1 VGVTEG
7 GSMEGITLELYYD
20 STVEPFAEPEFNMEK
35 IQQLLKTLI
44 EKKKVRVKIV
54 DTAGWSREMLYEV
67 FKKACRKDKSLGDI
81 FSSKQRRGWFFGRE
95 VPALLI
101 IRGKKIVDVYPQRRD
116 NNVETIASYLQ
127 ALLMELGEEK

>member
-1 VGVTEG
+1 
-7 GSMEGITLELYYD
+7 MEGITLELYYD

-35 IQQLLKTLI
+35 IQQLLKTLMV
-44 EKKKVRVKIV
+44 KKVKVKIV

-67 FKKACRKDKSLGDI
+67 FKKACRKDKTLGDI

-95 VPALLI
+95 VPALLV
-101 IRGKKIVDVYPQRRD
+101 IRGKKIVDVYPRRRG
-116 NNVETIASYLQ
+116 NNIETIASYLQ

>member
-1 VGVTEG
+1 
-7 GSMEGITLELYYD
+7 MEGITLELYYD

-35 IQQLLKTLI
+35 IQQLLKTLMV
-44 EKKKVRVKIV
+44 KKVKVKIV

-67 FKKACRKDKSLGDI
+67 FKKACRKDKTLGDI

-101 IRGKKIVDVYPQRRD
+101 IRGKKIVDVYPQKGD
-116 NNVETIASYLQ
+116 NSIKTIAGYLQ